1 MILLVH
7 ITLRVFVS
15 VRKHHLEAVKVI
27 SAKVYWHLWSHIHF
41 PIWVTWQGSVCGHHG
56 APANTTHPTN
66 VGPMLAHRLRRLPTI
81 DPTLI
86 LCCFPIKS
94 VLIGRCATANM
105 PNIGLKLVGCV
116 VFARCS
122 PGYFQYSLVAADYKE
137 KYHVFKLVLLLQ
149 FFCAWARHFTS
160 MCFTSLRC
168 KWIPGR
174 TEMTMCTISS

>member
-1 MILLVH
+1 M
-7 ITLRVFVS
+7 S
-15 VRKHHLEAVKVI
+15 GRKHHLEAVKVI

-41 PIWVTWQGSVCGHHG
+41 AICVTWQGSACGHHG
-56 APANTTHPTN
+56 APANTTHSTN

-105 PNIGLKLVGCV
+105 PNICLKLVGCV

-137 KYHVFKLVLLLQ
+137 KYHVSHLSNLGCCFNFSVLEQDTLPL
-149 FFCAWARHFTS
+149 FA
-160 MCFTSLRC
+160 SLHSGVNEYLEGLRWQC
-168 KWIPGR
+168 VR
-174 TEMTMCTISS
+174 